1 MVLIEITR
9 YIQAWLII
17 IYYNA
22 LEVINGTKIEGI
34 HKFENSTLLIGNL
47 LGGNL
52 LGVLLEGS
60 SPGNNLPGEYHLV
73 NSEATTK
80 KCSEKKMCSLNV

>member
-22 LEVINGTKIEGI
+22 PEVMNGTKIEGI
-34 HKFENSTLLIGNL
+34 HKFENSILLMGNL

-52 LGVLLEGS
+52 LGVLLGGS
-60 SPGNNLPGEYHLV
+60 SPGNNLPGENHLLH
-73 NSEATTK
+73 SEATTK
-80 KCSEKKMCSLNV
+80 KCSEKKCVL